1 MHRSLD
7 AAVAFYARV
16 AEKRRDDVITFLRFV
31 VFWATHRPPF
41 KWANLPGFGDAEQC
55 PVLPA
60 FEPNDDLVSRGLEA
74 PQAVWA
80 VVTEC
85 VCVVAQAMDFE
96 NGKEGTAQIL
106 REAVLG
112 TADIVS
118 ILDGLPGKMRGRF
131 FAMLG
136 CLSPP
141 EGDVSWQNLAV
152 AEIKCGGT
160 GAEAAL
166 GCITAW
172 GSLIENFPRLVVAVG
187 NISERSDFEQLAKD
201 LKMLRCVETR
211 EDFRSVIE
219 DGDDQTKLVEVLK
232 IYEEAAAVQAGA
244 LTPPSER
251 VAVIANAAPS
261 DICISGMRLR
271 LTVDAV
277 LRMYILR
284 KRSIDPQDEIAQD
297 FTRGWTER
305 AKQLKNYIV
314 RVYCCAEMHG
324 MQGVQLQFLELVMTY
339 LADLMSVHL
348 LGDQDVF
355 EELLYLLCQPLN
367 GNLGQ
372 EVRELA
378 FQVTAQV
385 ALTTALDGVMEE
397 ASGTLVRLILT
408 QADTPQ
414 SVKRAKRLLDQLVQK
429 QKSNQS
435 VSWLENLLG
444 EIWMAEGDE
453 DDDEASRARRSL
465 RGAISTAILSLRGG
479 AQNRQ

>member
-31 VFWATHRPPF
+31 VFWATHRPPL
-41 KWANLPGFGDAEQC
+41 KWPTLPGFGDAEQC

-60 FEPNDDLVSRGLEA
+60 FEPNDDLVSHGLEA
-74 PQAVWA
+74 RQAIWA
-80 VVTEC
+80 VVSEC
-85 VCVVAQAMDFE
+85 VCVMARAMDFE
-96 NGKEGTAQIL
+96 SGKEETAQMM

-112 TADIVS
+112 TADIVN
-118 ILDGLPGKMRGRF
+118 ILDDLPDEMRRPF
-131 FAMLG
+131 FSMLS

-152 AEIKCGGT
+152 AEIECRGT
-160 GAEAAL
+160 GVEAAL

-172 GSLIENFPRLVVAVG
+172 GSLMENFPRLVVAVG
-187 NISERSDFEQLAKD
+187 NISECSDFEQLGKD

-211 EDFRSVIE
+211 EDFRSMIE
-219 DGDDQTKLVEVLK
+219 DEDDQAKLVEVLN
-232 IYEEAAAVQAGA
+232 IYEEAAAVQTGA

-251 VAVIANAAPS
+251 AAVIANAAPS
-261 DICISGMRLR
+261 HICISGMRLR

-277 LRMYILR
+277 LRMHILR
-284 KRSIDPQDEIAQD
+284 KRSLDPQDEFAQD

-305 AKQLKNYIV
+305 AEQLKNYIV
-314 RVYCCAEMHG
+314 RVYSCGEIHEV
-324 MQGVQLQFLELVMTY
+324 QGVRLQFLELVMTY

-355 EELLYLLCQPLN
+355 NELLYLFCQPLN
-367 GNLGQ
+367 GGLGQ
-372 EVRELA
+372 EARELA

-385 ALTTALDGVMEE
+385 ALTTALDGVREE
-397 ASGTLVRLILT
+397 ASGTLVRLVLT

-435 VSWLENLLG
+435 ISWLENLLE
-444 EIWMAEGDE
+444 EIWMAEGHE

-465 RGAISTAILSLRGG
+465 GGAISTAIMSLRGG
-479 AQNRQ
+479 GRNRQ